1 MPRSLPAVGTP
12 WLLAALIGAG
22 CSAGV
27 RPHPSAGDTAAG
39 RARAALM
46 EPASATMREPAPP
59 VFRVRFETSKGD
71 FVVEVHRAWAPR
83 GADRFYNLVRN
94 GFYDGQRFFRVR
106 AGYIAQFGLS
116 GDPAITRVW
125 KDATIRD
132 DPVLRGNTRGSLA
145 YAMTGP
151 NTRSTQVYVNL
162 ADNSHLDAQGF
173 APFGEVVSGMDVVD
187 RLYAGYGESAG
198 GGMRGGKQG
207 RIEAGGNAY
216 LTREF
221 PRLDYISRAVLL
233 MQ

>member
-22 CSAGV
+22 CARGAG
-27 RPHPSAGDTAAG
+27 PHPKGGDAAAG
-39 RARAALM
+39 PPPAALM
-46 EPASATMREPAPP
+46 EPASAEMNEPAPP

-83 GADRFYNLVRN
+83 GADRFYNLVRH
-94 GFYDGQRFFRVR
+94 GFYDDQRFFRVR

-116 GDPAITRVW
+116 GDPAVTSAW
-125 KDATIRD
+125 KHATIPD

-162 ADNSHLDAQGF
+162 TDNSHLDAQGF
-173 APFGEVVSGMDVVD
+173 APFGEVVSGIDVID

-216 LTREF
+216 LMREF
-221 PRLDYISRAVLL
+221 PRLDYIRRAVLL
-233 MQ
+233 TQ

>member
-1 MPRSLPAVGTP
+1 MTRSHSVGTP

-22 CSAGV
+22 CSAGA

-46 EPASATMREPAPP
+46 EPASAAMREPAPP

-71 FVVEVHRAWAPR
+71 FVVEVHRAWAQR

-125 KDATIRD
+125 KDATIPD

-187 RLYAGYGESAG
+187 SLYAGYGESAG